1 MQVQEA
7 KLTFVKIVK
16 IIQITWIRM
25 EDLLEAP
32 LPPLWSTFLEEEP
45 WLIME
50 ITWVPGDTF
59 LDGKEDN

>member
-1 MQVQEA
+1 
-7 KLTFVKIVK
+7 
-16 IIQITWIRM
+16 M